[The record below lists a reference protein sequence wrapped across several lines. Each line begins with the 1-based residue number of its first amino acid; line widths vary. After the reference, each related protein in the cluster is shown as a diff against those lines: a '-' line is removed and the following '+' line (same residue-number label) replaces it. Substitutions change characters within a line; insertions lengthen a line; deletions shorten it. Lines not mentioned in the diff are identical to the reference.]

1 MLAAITGAS
10 GLVGG
15 NLAVALANAGH
26 TVRATKR
33 ANSRVKQLEA
43 VPIEWVDADL
53 DDRASLARA
62 FAGADAVFHCAA
74 LVSVRKKPTAA
85 LIKTNVDG
93 TRNVLDAVRE
103 AGVKRLVH
111 CSTVAAIGLSDDGRP
126 CDETAPWNFAERGMD
141 DGYATTK
148 YQSQRLVED
157 AVRAGMDA
165 VIVNPTFM
173 FGPYDARPSSGE
185 LIVQIAKRKVP
196 GWSDGG
202 NNFVD
207 VRDVV
212 RGMILAWE
220 KGRAGER
227 YILGGHNTRY
237 RDILNTIARI
247 VGVPPPRW
255 RIPRS
260 LATIGGWF
268 GDVREWLTDGDPRL
282 NTMTVRYAYSREF
295 QFSSDK
301 AVRELGYTISPIEP
315 AITDAVAWLRANGT
329 M

>member
-1 MLAAITGAS
+1 
-10 GLVGG
+10 
-15 NLAVALANAGH
+15 
-26 TVRATKR
+26 
-33 ANSRVKQLEA
+33 
-43 VPIEWVDADL
+43 
-53 DDRASLARA
+53 
-62 FAGADAVFHCAA
+62 
-74 LVSVRKKPTAA
+74 
-85 LIKTNVDG
+85 
-93 TRNVLDAVRE
+93 
-103 AGVKRLVH
+103 
-111 CSTVAAIGLSDDGRP
+111 
-126 CDETAPWNFAERGMD
+126 
-141 DGYATTK
+141 
-148 YQSQRLVED
+148 
-157 AVRAGMDA
+157 
-165 VIVNPTFM
+165 M